1 MLRRHGILTL
11 RREDGRVICE
21 RVKVADTLFRR
32 AIGFLGRRSVAPD
45 EGVVLRPNF
54 SIHTFFIRFPI
65 DVVFLDQDLVV
76 LRIVPGLRPFRTASC
91 RGAREVVELRAGE
104 CERRGLAVGDRVAW
118 ASASHAPIATV
129 TGEEPL
135 AETPVVGGNAVVAS
149 SDVRFT
155 KLARFLLGGRGIHV
169 SDTISPDQLVDIA
182 AGGEDVDVVLLDA
195 GDDLADALRALQAL
209 RAERPDLPVVV
220 AGEGAAERALNGVRV
235 YHRWDET
242 DDLMA
247 AVESALRE
255 QIGDAAPATE
265 DAD

>member
-1 MLRRHGILTL
+1 VLRRHGTLTL
-11 RREDGRVICE
+11 RREDGRVVCE

-32 AIGFLGRRSVAPD
+32 AIGLLGRRAVAHD

-54 SIHTFFIRFPI
+54 SIHTFFMRFPI

-76 LRIVPGLRPFRTASC
+76 VRIAPGLRPFRTASC

-118 ASASHAPIATV
+118 ASASHAPIATI
-129 TGEEPL
+129 TGEQPL
-135 AETPVVGGNAVVAS
+135 AETPTVEGTAVVAS

-155 KLARFLLGGRGIHV
+155 KLAKFLLGGRGIHV
-169 SDTISPDQLVDIA
+169 SDTISPDQLVDVA

-195 GDDLADALRALQAL
+195 GDDLADGLRRLNTL
-209 RAERPDLPVVV
+209 RQYRPDLPVVV

-242 DDLMA
+242 DELIA
-247 AVESALRE
+247 AVESALRQQLGE
-255 QIGDAAPATE
+255 AAQPTE
-265 DAD
+265 EAD